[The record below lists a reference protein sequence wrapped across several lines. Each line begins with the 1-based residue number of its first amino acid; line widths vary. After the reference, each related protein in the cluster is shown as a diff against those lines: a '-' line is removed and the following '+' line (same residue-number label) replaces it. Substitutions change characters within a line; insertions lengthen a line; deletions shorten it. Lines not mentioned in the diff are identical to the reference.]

1 MKAVQYY
8 RLMKGEKV
16 VGFKRV
22 TTEYI
27 DMADNKWK
35 LESISYDS
43 EIKLSTLP
51 LGLNR
56 MKRARLP
63 NN

>member
-1 MKAVQYY
+1 MKAIQYY

-16 VGFKRV
+16 VGFRRV

-27 DMADNKWK
+27 DLADDKWK
-35 LESISYDS
+35 LESISCDS